1 MLNDIWTLLKA
12 DRHSLNILNQD
23 FTNKAKTR
31 FAKIGTS
38 GLVILFV
45 ILICF
50 VIGIYANLMASELAK
65 QGATFVMLALMI
77 IFSLIIT
84 ITNTVYKSQGMLFTS
99 KDNDLLLS
107 LPIAK
112 KTILATRLI
121 KLMLSQYIWVCLI
134 LLPAIAVY
142 AYYEGLTLSLILSS
156 LVMLIA
162 MPIMPVIVGT
172 IVGYVITLI
181 ASRFK
186 NKNLIQIIIS
196 ILTFI
201 IVFAFSYKI
210 TDFIESIADMD
221 TEIYVFLKRL
231 YYPLGLYIEC
241 LEKID
246 LLKLVEILVINLIP
260 LLIFVVIFSYYYYN
274 IISKLSENHAK
285 SKFVLNKVK
294 VNSPLKTLLVKESKK
309 YFRSSIYL
317 LNTIIG
323 PMIMLAASIYL
334 AYKGINLDSLR
345 GIEGVTE
352 DLIIQVEAYLP
363 VFVYVIVFFCV
374 GLSNIS
380 ASSISIEG
388 SNIWHLKVLPL
399 KVEKIF
405 LAKAFFHVKVLM
417 IPTCISLTLLCIT
430 LRMPILSS
438 IILFIT
444 VILSVIVLALIG
456 LVINILFPKLNA
468 SDITVVKQSASS
480 FTSMLVTILLGA
492 IVMYYIYK
500 MPFSEPVILLGVISC
515 ICIVLIFVLWTY
527 ISRKGVEKFESL
539 CQ

>member
-12 DRHSLNILNQD
+12 DRHSLNILNQG

-31 FAKIGTS
+31 FAKLGTS
-38 GLVILFV
+38 GLIILFV

-50 VIGIYANLMASELAK
+50 VIGLYANLMASELAK
-65 QGATFVMLALMI
+65 QGATFVMLAVMI
-77 IFSLIIT
+77 IFSLILT
-84 ITNTVYKSQGMLFTS
+84 ITNTVYKSQGMLFAS

-107 LPIAK
+107 LPIPK

-121 KLMLSQYIWVCLI
+121 KLMLSQYIWTCLI
-134 LLPAIAVY
+134 LLPSIAVY

-162 MPIMPVIVGT
+162 MPILPVIVGT
-172 IVGYVITLI
+172 GVGYIITLI

-196 ILTFI
+196 ILTFV
-201 IVFAFSYKI
+201 IVFVFSYKI

-221 TEIYVFLKRL
+221 TEIYVFLKKL

-241 LEKID
+241 LEQID
-246 LLKLVEILVINLIP
+246 LLKLLEILVINLIP

-294 VNSPLKTLLVKESKK
+294 VNSPLKSLIVKESKK

-334 AYKGINLDSLR
+334 AYKGVNLNSLR

-352 DLIIQVEAYLP
+352 DLMIQVETYLP
-363 VFVYVIVFFCV
+363 VFVYVIIFFCV

-388 SNIWHLKVLPL
+388 SNIWHLRVLPL

-405 LAKAFFHVKVLM
+405 LAKTIFHVLVIM
-417 IPTCISLTLLCIT
+417 VPTSLSLILICIT
-430 LRMPILSS
+430 LKIPILSS
-438 IILFIT
+438 MILFIT

-480 FTSMLVTILLGA
+480 FCSMLVTILLGA
-492 IVMYYIYK
+492 IVMYYIYN
-500 MPFSEPVILLGVISC
+500 MPFSQPIILLGVISG
-515 ICIVLIFVLWTY
+515 ICILLIFVLWIYLT
-527 ISRKGVEKFESL
+527 RQGVEKFRSF